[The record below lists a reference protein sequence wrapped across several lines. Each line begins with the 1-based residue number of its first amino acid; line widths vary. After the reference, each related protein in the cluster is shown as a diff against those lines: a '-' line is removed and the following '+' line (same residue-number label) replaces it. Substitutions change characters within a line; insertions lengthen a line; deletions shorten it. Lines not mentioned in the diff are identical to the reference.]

1 MRLAGLRERIHH
13 EGAKSTKRFFRIRA
27 LRFFMPRLP
36 ETAADSRDWTADY
49 FLWLP
54 LACLSWG
61 LAWKFQDVFITDW
74 DGFDYAAYTVRHL
87 PSALGLGRAMFL
99 GYNYLLWEIAHRAF
113 GVEPASAY
121 LVIRYGVM
129 AQTGFAILGM
139 YALAKELTANR
150 MAASL
155 AALIVAASPYFI
167 LYSGRG
173 MSEIP
178 GFLMLSWS
186 LWWMLRSLRLGKKA
200 QFLLAAFSIGLS
212 ANVREFAIFYLP
224 FIPIAALLF
233 GMKWRMSLAA
243 LLMAVAAALTGM
255 AFWASYD
262 TGNYLA
268 AVIIWYKLSAQER
281 KLHPV
286 TLANLR
292 LFADYS
298 FNCSVIVTLL
308 TPAALFWRGALRPH
322 SALFWLGATGLF
334 GDLLLIANH
343 DLSVNPRYLLI
354 GLFGLAPLCGWCL
367 AKLLSEQGIRS
378 LPLLFGLL
386 VLTKGAYNH
395 MAREL
400 YNQQW
405 SANAARKYLQKI
417 EYLPWNSG
425 FIVGARTPLVHF
437 LTGVGAHP
445 YWRTI
450 SPGATW
456 PHNKLDEEIQ
466 EFFYAGREVYIDFD
480 PELWQGGA
488 RENSRVF
495 ADLYMVKQKYQL
507 KQIHSSFYRVINRLP
522 E

>member
-1 MRLAGLRERIHH
+1 MLERIHH
-13 EGAKSTKRFFRIRA
+13 EGTKSTKRLSLIRA
-27 LRFFMPRLP
+27 LRFLLSRIPR
-36 ETAADSRDWTADY
+36 TAADSRAWTADY
-49 FLWLP
+49 VLWLP
-54 LACLSWG
+54 LACLSWW

-74 DGFDYAAYTVRHL
+74 DGFDYAAYTVQHL
-87 PSALGLGRAMFL
+87 PSALGLGRALFL
-99 GYNYLLWEIAHRAF
+99 GYNYLLWEIAHRQF
-113 GVEPASAY
+113 GVEPGSAY

-129 AQTGFAILGM
+129 AQTGFAILGI
-139 YALAKELTANR
+139 YALTKELTANR
-150 MAASL
+150 L
-155 AALIVAASPYFI
+155 AATLGTLIVAASPFFI
-167 LYSGRG
+167 MYSGRG

-178 GFLMLSWS
+178 GFLTLSWS

-200 QFLLAAFSIGLS
+200 QFLLAAFAIGLS
-212 ANVREFAIFYLP
+212 ANIREFAVFYLP

-233 GMKWRMSLAA
+233 RMKLRIGLLA
-243 LLMAVAAALTGM
+243 LLLAVAATLAGM

-268 AVIIWYKLSAQER
+268 AVITWYKLSAQER

-292 LFADYS
+292 FFLDYS
-298 FNCSVIVTLL
+298 YNCSAAVTVL
-308 TPAALFWRGALRPH
+308 TPMALLWRGARQPR
-322 SALFWLGATGLF
+322 SALFWLGAIGLF

-367 AKLLSEQGIRS
+367 AELLSQQGIRA
-378 LPLLFGLL
+378 LPLLLGLL
-386 VLTKGAYNH
+386 VLTKGTYNH

-405 SANAARKYLQKI
+405 SANAARKYLQNI

-437 LTGVGAHP
+437 LTGVGTHP

-450 SPGATW
+450 SPGAGW

-466 EFFYAGREVYIDFD
+466 EFFAAGRLVYIDFD

-488 RENSRVF
+488 RENNQELD
-495 ADLYMVKQKYQL
+495 DLLMVKQKYQL
-507 KQIHSSFYRVINRLP
+507 KQIHSSFYRVLQRLP